1 MHRGKNLA
9 KSNRAI
15 DIRSYLR
22 WVAIGIIAV
31 STSACVST
39 FFPKTDSVAST
50 LTYPQFIAQVKQK
63 QIEKV
68 SLSSARTQ
76 ALVEAKDG
84 KRTIV
89 KLSPADPQLISI
101 LTENTV
107 DIYVIP
113 ANTFN
118 K

>member
-22 WVAIGIIAV
+22 WVAIGIIAI

-39 FFPKTDSVAST
+39 FFPKPDSVAST

-68 SLSSARTQ
+68 GISVDRTQ
-76 ALVEAKDG
+76 ALVQAKDG
-84 KRTIV
+84 KKTIV
-89 KLSPADPQLISI
+89 KLSPGDPQLISI
-101 LTENTV
+101 LTENAV
-107 DIYVIP
+107 DVYVIP
-113 ANTFN
+113 ANNFN